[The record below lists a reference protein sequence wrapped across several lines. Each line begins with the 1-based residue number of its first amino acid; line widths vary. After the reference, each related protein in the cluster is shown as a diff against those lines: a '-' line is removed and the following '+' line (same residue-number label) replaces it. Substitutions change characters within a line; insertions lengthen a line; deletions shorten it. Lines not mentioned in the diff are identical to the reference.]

1 MADRIQFRRD
11 TAERWQTIN
20 PILQEGELGI
30 ETDTRFTKVGDGVHA
45 WNDLQYSTA
54 VHNITSEL
62 GTSENLV
69 MTQKGVK
76 DALDKI
82 KEDGK
87 TGYLGA
93 LGEWQAVGNN
103 KTKVNSAMS
112 LIGGTAFTTYNNYWS
127 STQYS
132 DLHSWKFY
140 WYSNSLNGEN
150 RHSTYGVRAFCS
162 LS

>member
-1 MADRIQFRRD
+1 MANRIQFRRD

-69 MTQKGVK
+69 MSQKGVTNIINTILK
-76 DALDKI
+76 
-82 KEDGK
+82 
-87 TGYLGA
+87 
-93 LGEWQAVGNN
+93 VGN
-103 KTKVNSAMS
+103 K
-112 LIGGTAFTTYNNYWS
+112 TYNN
-127 STQYS
+127 
-132 DLHSWKFY
+132 F
-140 WYSNSLNGEN
+140 
-150 RHSTYGVRAFCS
+150 
-162 LS
+162 